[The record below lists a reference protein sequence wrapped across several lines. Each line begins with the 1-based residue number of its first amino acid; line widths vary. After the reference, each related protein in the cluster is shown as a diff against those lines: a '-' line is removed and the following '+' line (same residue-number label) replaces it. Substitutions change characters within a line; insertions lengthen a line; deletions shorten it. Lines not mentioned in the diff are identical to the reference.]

1 MSRIEANEEYM
12 LYLNLCKWS
21 KKTSVKHRVV
31 KTNHNAQTCANYQ
44 SENIIFNM
52 SNHPQTWRIGKLSAP
67 SVCVYIYMYMYN
79 TECHKIQRPTQL
91 SSSVG
96 SSSMIR
102 RRESHHQAMG
112 LVRTRLISLPA
123 RIHDDT
129 RWYTWYYDL
138 ALLWKLKAKTAK
150 MHSVCNVSLPGTPL
164 SCMLKVNGFSLNPQT
179 PQTLFHL
186 IRKVETCCSNVKV
199 LKFPGFAI
207 TANCSSRG
215 QITFTLPIGIQF
227 QSFLKLSK
235 AYVQR
240 TFGHK
245 TNIKTN
251 SARKD
256 RKEAPGSCL
265 RGASFECQ
273 SRMTQYTWTEQSQEF
288 ALYINIVTI
297 INIYI

>member
-1 MSRIEANEEYM
+1 MCI
-12 LYLNLCKWS
+12 
-21 KKTSVKHRVV
+21 
-31 KTNHNAQTCANYQ
+31 
-44 SENIIFNM
+44 
-52 SNHPQTWRIGKLSAP
+52 
-67 SVCVYIYMYMYN
+67 YIYITQKVTKFN
-79 TECHKIQRPTQL
+79 DQR
-91 SSSVG
+91 SSPPL
-96 SSSMIR
+96 
-102 RRESHHQAMG
+102 
-112 LVRTRLISLPA
+112 LVRHPWSAEGNPITRPWDWFVLDASLCQLG
-123 RIHDDT
+123 
-129 RWYTWYYDL
+129 WYYDL

-150 MHSVCNVSLPGTPL
+150 MHSVCKVSLPGTPL

-199 LKFPGFAI
+199 LKFPAFAI

-227 QSFLKLSK
+227 QSFPKLSK

-288 ALYINIVTI
+288 ALYINIVI
-297 INIYI
+297 IININIYI